1 MERVNKNRARPDW
14 KKSYLKIRLKLA
26 NMQKV
31 LRNLTLKT
39 LT

>member
-14 KKSYLKIRLKLA
+14 KKKVPKNKIKVSKHAKSTSKSYS
-26 NMQKV
+26 
-31 LRNLTLKT
+31 T